1 PKRAPRLA
9 SFEGWSDVVRSALIW
24 LGEADPVASMKTSK
38 ADDPE
43 RAAFRDLLVAWAD
56 ILGTGEATRKTVKEV
71 VATALEKTT
80 NGGTTE
86 PVFVWPDFNAAVL
99 AAVNGDRYRPLT
111 ASSLGYWLRS
121 HKGTILGDRR
131 FQYVEKSNVG
141 YWWIDKIGADGTWQE
156 EEPATGAAP
165 EDPFE
170 RMVAED
176 AEKGIRPAAWFAR

>member
-1 PKRAPRLA
+1 GDLCRRVVRARLDPKMENPELRVFTTDPLAMIAKDRGAYVRAALVICRAYIVAGRPDRARRLA

-24 LGEADPVASMKTSK
+24 LGEADPVASMKTAK

-43 RAAFRDLLVAWAD
+43 RAAFRDLLAAWAD
-56 ILGTGEATRKTVKEV
+56 IFETGEETRKTVKEV

-121 HKGTILGDRR
+121 HKRTILG
-131 FQYVEKSNVG
+131 
-141 YWWIDKIGADGTWQE
+141 
-156 EEPATGAAP
+156 
-165 EDPFE
+165 
-170 RMVAED
+170 
-176 AEKGIRPAAWFAR
+176 